1 MASSKHREILRS
13 GAPAP
18 DFRLPEL
25 ANGEVSLRE
34 QLAHGPVLLAFF
46 KVSCPVCQLTLPIL
60 ERIAS
65 RRKDQSAAFFGI
77 SQDDAEDTHDFNR
90 RFGVKFPT
98 LLDSEESGFPVS
110 NAYGISSVPTLF
122 RVEPDG
128 KISWV
133 LEGFSRRE
141 IQALGERQGVN
152 PYHPGENLPEWKA
165 G

>member
-1 MASSKHREILRS
+1 MASARQREILRA

-25 ANGEVSLRE
+25 ANREVSLQE
-34 QLAHGPVLLAFF
+34 ELARGPVLLAFF

-60 ERIAS
+60 NRIAEG
-65 RRKDQSAAFFGI
+65 RKDPSLTFFGV
-77 SQDDAEDTHDFNR
+77 SQDDAGDTREFNR

-98 LLDSEESGFPVS
+98 LLDSEGGGYPVS
-110 NAYGISSVPTLF
+110 NAYGISSVPSLLQ
-122 RVEPDG
+122 VEPDG

-141 IQALGERQGVN
+141 IQALGQRQGVN
-152 PYHPGENLPEWKA
+152 PYRPGEDLPEWKA